1 MSTFFF
7 KSHYVLLLIA
17 IFFVSTTSFSKF
29 DTTNNN
35 INYRSN
41 YEECSLYDQLQ
52 LSELGLKQEIF
63 DNAIKGWNVLF
74 EMNNLENPNLLS
86 IADLSQSSN
95 LKRLYI
101 IDLKQRKVLF
111 NTYVAHG
118 SKSGEEFASSF
129 ANKVHSHKS
138 SLGFYVTGNSYQGQ
152 HGLAMRLK
160 GVEKGIND
168 FAEKRD
174 IVMHSAAYVSESFI
188 EKFGRLGR
196 SQGCPAVSEAL
207 CTPIVNS
214 IKEGTCF
221 FIFYPDSNYFKKSKL
236 LNSEI

>member
-17 IFFVSTTSFSKF
+17 LFFVSTTSFSKF
-29 DTTNNN
+29 DNSNTAINNK
-35 INYRSN
+35 SN

-52 LSELGLKQEIF
+52 LSDLGLKQEIF
-63 DNAIKGWNVLF
+63 DNALKGWNVLF
-74 EMNNLENPNLLS
+74 EMNDLENPNILS

-95 LKRLYI
+95 SKRLYI
-101 IDLKQRKVLF
+101 IDLLQKKVVF

-129 ANKVHSHKS
+129 ANIVHSHKS
-138 SLGFYVTGNSYQGQ
+138 SLGFYVTGNTYQGQ

-207 CTPIVNS
+207 CRPIVNF

-236 LNSEI
+236 L